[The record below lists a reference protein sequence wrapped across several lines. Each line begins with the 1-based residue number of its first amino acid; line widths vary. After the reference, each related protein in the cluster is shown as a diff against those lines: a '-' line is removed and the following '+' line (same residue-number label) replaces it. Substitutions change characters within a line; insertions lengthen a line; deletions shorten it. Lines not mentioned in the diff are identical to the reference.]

1 MPPRDWTMRIRDI
14 LDSIDRVQRY
24 TAGMTFEAFCADD
37 KTIDAVVRNFEII
50 GEAARHI
57 PPDIEARYPHVPW
70 VEMRGMRNLLIH
82 EYFGVSLSILWHT
95 LTHNVPPLPPLLQTI
110 LDETDA
116 S

>member
-1 MPPRDWTMRIRDI
+1 MPPRDWQLRLQDI

-24 TAGMTFEAFCADD
+24 TDGMTFASFCADD

-57 PPDIEARYPHVPW
+57 PQNIETRYPQVPW

-82 EYFGVSLSILWHT
+82 EYFGISLPILWHT
-95 LTHNVPPLPPLLQTI
+95 LTHNLPPLPPLLQHI
-110 LDETDA
+110 LDENNA